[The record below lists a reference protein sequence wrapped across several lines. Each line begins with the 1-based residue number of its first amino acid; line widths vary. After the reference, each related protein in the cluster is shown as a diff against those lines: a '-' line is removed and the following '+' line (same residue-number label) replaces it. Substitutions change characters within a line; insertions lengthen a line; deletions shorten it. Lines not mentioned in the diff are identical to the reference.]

1 MKRWVL
7 SCSPIGDVSCSQ
19 AAVARFIPPVWIY
32 SVMNDFLSSDQVRGF
47 LNVGAWDLS
56 AKIGATFAIGC
67 TSAAAIAVPNKRQ
80 KEEAAANL
88 FDKPWALLTPQEQ
101 RVAEFSAGH
110 KRWNDFFQTK
120 VGPELLHRNRAY
132 WQL

>member
-1 MKRWVL
+1 
-7 SCSPIGDVSCSQ
+7 
-19 AAVARFIPPVWIY
+19 
-32 SVMNDFLSSDQVRGF
+32 MNDFLSSDQVKGL

-56 AKIGATFAIGC
+56 VKIGATLAVG
-67 TSAAAIAVPNKRQ
+67 AAGASAIAVPNRRQ
-80 KEEAAANL
+80 KEEAAVNL

-120 VGPELLHRNRAY
+120 VGNAVGASSA
-132 WQL
+132 